1 MPQEESKRGA
11 HFAKRSASQA
21 SASEASSVDDQIR
34 NAWSAA
40 ADPGETAVYL
50 RAAGAGAALPRTI
63 LSSGRPDETAVFL
76 AAAQSR
82 AGRMPA
88 AAGASRA
95 PRPDETAVFLM
106 AAQGK
111 GTLKGAPAD
120 RSARHATDGDDEQLL
135 MDDEW
140 SPLGSTDPVEGVAVD
155 DDDWGLLSFSDRT
168 AAAREVDTVFGD
180 DAVANDG
187 ASFDNDVTPAGGAFS
202 ADDAVLVD
210 DPFAII
216 DEPDIEVD
224 SRQHTEVSP
233 QSQDDVDDMGSSDY
247 STVGRSAGLMTAL
260 TIVSRVTG
268 FIRTWAMAAA
278 IGMSLLSSSYQVAN
292 NLPNMLYELVMGGM
306 LVTAFL
312 PVYMGV
318 RREQGRDASNE
329 YVGNLL
335 GILLLLLGGISVLGT
350 VFAPGFIWTQ
360 SFLSGDGGSINTAAF
375 MFRFFAIQILF
386 YGLGSVFSGVLNAH
400 RDYFWST
407 FAPVLNNAIVIASFM
422 GFAPVS
428 AQFGERAGIILI
440 AAGTTFGVFVQMA
453 CQIPALGKHGVHPH
467 IHIDFKDPAL
477 RQTITLGIPTLLATV
492 CMFVSTSITN
502 AAALVVQPETGPSV
516 IAYAR
521 LWYTLPYALIAASL
535 STALYT
541 ELSHDAQEKDYDSVR
556 TGISHG
562 VAQML
567 FFLIPFALYL
577 IVFARPLN
585 MIYCAGKFD
594 ESGVALV
601 SEFLVYL
608 ALSLPLYGVVVLMQK
623 SFSALLDMK
632 PYGRYCLY
640 SAIGQA
646 GSVLLFGV
654 ALGYGM
660 PAIALSYVVDYVI
673 LVGCSLWWL
682 RRRLHGLQVA
692 SILHGG
698 FFGLLLGGLG
708 AATGAV
714 VMWALEHF
722 VGALG
727 GSILVTLCY
736 VCVAGIVS
744 LAVTFGLAVAFKM
757 PEVSALL
764 RRK

>member
-11 HFAKRSASQA
+11 HFAKGPTPSAS
-21 SASEASSVDDQIR
+21 SPELVSVEHEIR
-34 NAWSAA
+34 KAWSAA
-40 ADPGETAVYL
+40 ADPSETAVYL
-50 RAAGAGAALPRTI
+50 RAAGAGPAPSRSP
-63 LSSGRPDETAVFL
+63 LSSTRPDETAVFL
-76 AAAQSR
+76 AAAR
-82 AGRMPA
+82 AGVGRTSSTLDTPH
-88 AAGASRA
+88 A

-111 GTLKGAPAD
+111 SSHQGAAAVSPATQD
-120 RSARHATDGDDEQLL
+120 APDDGEPLL
-135 MDDEW
+135 SDDEW
-140 SPLGSTDPVEGVAVD
+140 SPLGSVGLVEGVTVD
-155 DDDWGLLSFSDRT
+155 DDDDWDPLSFSGRG
-168 AAAREVDTVFGD
+168 AAAQEVDTVFGD
-180 DAVANDG
+180 YA
-187 ASFDNDVTPAGGAFS
+187 ASGDNAI
-202 ADDAVLVD
+202 LVD
-210 DPFAII
+210 DSFAADVPLSSE
-216 DEPDIEVD
+216 DEIE
-224 SRQHTEVSP
+224 P
-233 QSQDDVDDMGSSDY
+233 QPESHIESQDDVDDMGSSDY
-247 STVGRSAGLMTAL
+247 STVGRSAGLMTVL

-318 RREQGRDASNE
+318 RREQGREASNE

-335 GILLLLLGGISVLGT
+335 GILLLLLGGISLLGT

-360 SFLSGDGGSINTAAF
+360 SFLSGDGGSMDTAAF

-407 FAPVLNNAIVIASFM
+407 FAPVLNNVIVIASFM

-428 AQFGERAGIILI
+428 AQFGEQAGIILI
-440 AAGTTFGVFVQMA
+440 AVGTTLGVFVQMA

-477 RQTITLGIPTLLATV
+477 RQTIALGIPTLLATV

-556 TGISHG
+556 TGISRG

-567 FFLIPFALYL
+567 FFLIPFAMYL

-601 SEFLVYL
+601 SEFLIYL

-632 PYGRYCLY
+632 PYSRYCLY

-654 ALGYGM
+654 VLGYGM
-660 PAIALSYVVDYVI
+660 PAIALSYVVDYVV

-682 RRRLHGLQVA
+682 RRRLHGLQVK

-698 FFGLLLGGLG
+698 FFGLLFGGLG
-708 AATGAV
+708 AAAGAG

-727 GSILVTLCY
+727 SSILITLGY
-736 VCVAGIVS
+736 VCVAGVVS
-744 LAVTFGLAVAFKM
+744 LAVTFGLAFVFKM

>member
-11 HFAKRSASQA
+11 HFAKGPTPSAS
-21 SASEASSVDDQIR
+21 SPELVSVEHEIR
-34 NAWSAA
+34 KAWSAA

-50 RAAGAGAALPRTI
+50 RAAGAGPAPSRSP
-63 LSSGRPDETAVFL
+63 LSSTRPDETAVFL
-76 AAAQSR
+76 AAAR
-82 AGRMPA
+82 AGVDRTSSTLDTPH
-88 AAGASRA
+88 A

-111 GTLKGAPAD
+111 SSHQGAAAVSPATQD
-120 RSARHATDGDDEQLL
+120 APDDGEPLL
-135 MDDEW
+135 SDDEW
-140 SPLGSTDPVEGVAVD
+140 SPLGSVGLVEGVTVD
-155 DDDWGLLSFSDRT
+155 DDDDWDPLSFSGRG
-168 AAAREVDTVFGD
+168 AAAQEVDTVFGD
-180 DAVANDG
+180 YA
-187 ASFDNDVTPAGGAFS
+187 ASGDNAI
-202 ADDAVLVD
+202 LVD
-210 DPFAII
+210 DSFAADVPLSSE
-216 DEPDIEVD
+216 DEIE
-224 SRQHTEVSP
+224 P
-233 QSQDDVDDMGSSDY
+233 QPESHIESQDDVDDMGSSDY
-247 STVGRSAGLMTAL
+247 STVGRSAGLMTVL

-318 RREQGRDASNE
+318 RREQGREASNE

-360 SFLSGDGGSINTAAF
+360 SFLSGDGGSMDTAAF

-407 FAPVLNNAIVIASFM
+407 FAPVLNNVIVIASFM

-428 AQFGERAGIILI
+428 AQFGEQAGIILI
-440 AAGTTFGVFVQMA
+440 AVGTTLGVFVQMA

-477 RQTITLGIPTLLATV
+477 RQTIALGIPTLLATV

-556 TGISHG
+556 TGISRG
-562 VAQML
+562 VAQMF
-567 FFLIPFALYL
+567 FFLIPFAMYL

-601 SEFLVYL
+601 SEFLIYL

-632 PYGRYCLY
+632 PYSRYCLY

-654 ALGYGM
+654 VLGYGM
-660 PAIALSYVVDYVI
+660 PAIALSYVVDYVV

-682 RRRLHGLQVA
+682 RRRLHGLQVK

-698 FFGLLLGGLG
+698 FFGLLFGGLG
-708 AATGAV
+708 AAAGAG

-727 GSILVTLCY
+727 SSILITLGY
-736 VCVAGIVS
+736 VCVAGVVS
-744 LAVTFGLAVAFKM
+744 LAVTFGLAFVFKM

>member
-1 MPQEESKRGA
+1 MPQEELKRGA
-11 HFAKRSASQA
+11 HFAKESAPQTP
-21 SASEASSVDDQIR
+21 SS
-34 NAWSAA
+34 
-40 ADPGETAVYL
+40 
-50 RAAGAGAALPRTI
+50 
-63 LSSGRPDETAVFL
+63 
-76 AAAQSR
+76 
-82 AGRMPA
+82 
-88 AAGASRA
+88 
-95 PRPDETAVFLM
+95 
-106 AAQGK
+106 
-111 GTLKGAPAD
+111 
-120 RSARHATDGDDEQLL
+120 
-135 MDDEW
+135 
-140 SPLGSTDPVEGVAVD
+140 
-155 DDDWGLLSFSDRT
+155 
-168 AAAREVDTVFGD
+168 
-180 DAVANDG
+180 
-187 ASFDNDVTPAGGAFS
+187 
-202 ADDAVLVD
+202 
-210 DPFAII
+210 
-216 DEPDIEVD
+216 
-224 SRQHTEVSP
+224 EVS
-233 QSQDDVDDMGSSDY
+233 SSRDDTDDMGSSDY
-247 STVGRSAGLMTAL
+247 STVGRSAGLMTIL

-318 RREQGRDASNE
+318 RREQGREASNE

-335 GILLLLLGGISVLGT
+335 GILLLVLGGISLLGT

-360 SFLSGDGGSINTAAF
+360 SFLSGDGGSMDTAAF

-407 FAPVLNNAIVIASFM
+407 FAP
-422 GFAPVS
+422 
-428 AQFGERAGIILI
+428 
-440 AAGTTFGVFVQMA
+440 
-453 CQIPALGKHGVHPH
+453 IPALGKHGVHPH

-477 RQTITLGIPTLLATV
+477 RQTIALGIPTLLATV

-556 TGISHG
+556 TGISRG

-608 ALSLPLYGVVVLMQK
+608 AFSLPLYGVVVLMQK

-632 PYGRYCLY
+632 PYSRYCLY

-654 ALGYGM
+654 VLGFGM

-682 RRRLHGLQVA
+682 RRRLRGLQVK

-708 AATGAV
+708 AAAGAG

-727 GSILVTLCY
+727 GSILITLGY
-736 VCVAGIVS
+736 VCVAGVVS
-744 LAVTFGLAVAFKM
+744 LAVTFGLAVVLKM

>member
-1 MPQEESKRGA
+1 MPQEELKRGA
-11 HFAKRSASQA
+11 HFAKGLTPSASSSELA
-21 SASEASSVDDQIR
+21 SVEHEIR
-34 NAWSAA
+34 KAWSAA

-50 RAAGAGAALPRTI
+50 RAAGAGPAPFRSP
-63 LSSGRPDETAVFL
+63 LSSTRPDETAVFL
-76 AAAQSR
+76 AAARTGVDRTSSTLDT
-82 AGRMPA
+82 PH
-88 AAGASRA
+88 A

-111 GTLKGAPAD
+111 SSHQGAAAVSPATQD
-120 RSARHATDGDDEQLL
+120 TPDDGEPLL
-135 MDDEW
+135 SDDEW
-140 SPLGSTDPVEGVAVD
+140 SPLGSADLVEGVTVD
-155 DDDWGLLSFSDRT
+155 DDDDWDPLSFSGRGV
-168 AAAREVDTVFGD
+168 AAQEVDTVFGD
-180 DAVANDG
+180 YA
-187 ASFDNDVTPAGGAFS
+187 ASGDNAIS
-202 ADDAVLVD
+202 VD
-210 DPFAII
+210 DPFAADGPLSSE
-216 DEPDIEVD
+216 DEIE
-224 SRQHTEVSP
+224 P
-233 QSQDDVDDMGSSDY
+233 QSESRMGSQNDVDDMGSSDY
-247 STVGRSAGLMTAL
+247 STVGRSAGLMTVL

-318 RREQGRDASNE
+318 RREQGREASNE

-335 GILLLLLGGISVLGT
+335 GILLLVLGGISLLGT

-360 SFLSGDGGSINTAAF
+360 SFLSGDGGSMDTAAF

-407 FAPVLNNAIVIASFM
+407 FAPVLNNVIVIASFI

-428 AQFGERAGIILI
+428 AQFGEHAGIILI
-440 AAGTTFGVFVQMA
+440 SVGTTLGVFVQMA
-453 CQIPALGKHGVHPH
+453 CQIPALGKYGVHPH

-477 RQTITLGIPTLLATV
+477 RQTIALGIPTLLATV
-492 CMFVSTSITN
+492 CTFVQTSIIN

-521 LWYTLPYALIAASL
+521 LWYTLPYALIAVSL

-541 ELSHDAQEKDYDSVR
+541 ELSHDAQEQDYDSVR
-556 TGISHG
+556 GGISNG
-562 VAQML
+562 VAQIL

-585 MIYCAGKFD
+585 MIYCTGKFD

-601 SEFLVYL
+601 SEFLIYQ
-608 ALSLPLYGVVVLMQK
+608 APSLPLYGAVVLMQK

-632 PYGRYCLY
+632 PFGRYCLY
-640 SAIGQA
+640 STIGQV

-654 ALGYGM
+654 VLGYGM

-682 RRRLHGLQVA
+682 RRRLHGLQVK

-708 AATGAV
+708 AAAGAG

-722 VGALG
+722 FGALG
-727 GSILVTLCY
+727 GSILITLGY

-744 LAVTFGLAVAFKM
+744 LAVTFGLAIAFKV
-757 PEVSALL
+757 PEVSSLL
-764 RRK
+764 RHK

>member
-11 HFAKRSASQA
+11 HFAKGPTPSASSPELA
-21 SASEASSVDDQIR
+21 SVEHKIR
-34 NAWSAA
+34 KAWSAA

-50 RAAGAGAALPRTI
+50 RAAGAGPVPSRSP
-63 LSSGRPDETAVFL
+63 LSSTRPDETAVFL
-76 AAAQSR
+76 AAARTGLDRTSSTLDT
-82 AGRMPA
+82 PH
-88 AAGASRA
+88 A

-111 GTLKGAPAD
+111 SSHQGAAAVSPATQD
-120 RSARHATDGDDEQLL
+120 APDDGELL
-135 MDDEW
+135 LSDDEW
-140 SPLGSTDPVEGVAVD
+140 SPLGSVDLVEGVTVD
-155 DDDWGLLSFSDRT
+155 DDDDWDPLSFSGRG
-168 AAAREVDTVFGD
+168 AAMQEVDTVFGD
-180 DAVANDG
+180 YA
-187 ASFDNDVTPAGGAFS
+187 ASGDNAI
-202 ADDAVLVD
+202 LVD
-210 DPFAII
+210 DPFAADGPLSSD
-216 DEPDIEVD
+216 DEIEPQSE
-224 SRQHTEVSP
+224 SRMG
-233 QSQDDVDDMGSSDY
+233 SQDDVDDMGSSDY
-247 STVGRSAGLMTAL
+247 STVGRSAGLMTVL

-318 RREQGRDASNE
+318 RREQGREASNE

-360 SFLSGDGGSINTAAF
+360 SFLSGDGGSMDTAAF

-407 FAPVLNNAIVIASFM
+407 FAPVLNNVIVIASFM

-428 AQFGERAGIILI
+428 AQFGEQAGIILI
-440 AAGTTFGVFVQMA
+440 AAGTTLGVFVQMA

-477 RQTITLGIPTLLATV
+477 RQTIALGIPTLLATV

-556 TGISHG
+556 TGISRG

-594 ESGVALV
+594 ASGVALV
-601 SEFLVYL
+601 SEFLIYL
-608 ALSLPLYGVVVLMQK
+608 AFSLPLYGVVVLMQK

-632 PYGRYCLY
+632 PYSRYCLY

-654 ALGYGM
+654 VLGYGM
-660 PAIALSYVVDYVI
+660 PAIALSYVVDYVV

-682 RRRLHGLQVA
+682 RRHLHGLQVR

-698 FFGLLLGGLG
+698 FFGLFFGGLG
-708 AATGAV
+708 AAAGAG

-722 VGALG
+722 VGVLG
-727 GSILVTLCY
+727 SSILITLGY
-736 VCVAGIVS
+736 VCVAGVVS
-744 LAVTFGLAVAFKM
+744 LAVTFGLAFVFKM

-764 RRK
+764 RRE